1 LPPRARSANIAP
13 SFQLRTT
20 LENRMTSPPK
30 SSPVGLFQAFT
41 YWLKLGFISFGG
53 PAGQIAM
60 MHQELVER
68 RRWISEKRFLHALN
82 YCMVLPGPEAQ
93 QLATY
98 IGWMM
103 HRTWGGIIAGGLFV
117 LPSLFILMALSYIYL
132 AYGEVPAIAGFLYGI
147 KPAVTALVLFAAWRI
162 GSRALKN
169 AWLWAI
175 SAAAFVA
182 IFAFSLPFPLIVIGA
197 GLIGYIGGRIAPQK
211 FTTGGHGAA
220 GRHYGP
226 ALIDDDTPTPE
237 HARFNWRNAIVV
249 ASVFIAIW
257 AIALGLLTTAYGW
270 EGTLTQIG
278 WFFTK
283 AALLTFGGAY
293 AVLPYVYQA
302 SVEHYHWLSAP
313 QMIDGLALGETT
325 PGPLIMIV
333 AFVGFVGAW
342 TRRLFGPDALFL
354 AGCAGAV
361 VATFFTFLP
370 SFLFIFVGGPLVE
383 TTHGNMHFTAPLTGI
398 TAAVVGVI
406 VNLATFFA
414 FHVFWP
420 AGFTGRFEWFSALL
434 GVAAFIALFRY
445 KAGMIVVIFT
455 CGVIG
460 LAYRM
465 IA

>member
-1 LPPRARSANIAP
+1 MI
-13 SFQLRTT
+13 T
-20 LENRMTSPPK
+20 LSKPA
-30 SSPVGLFQAFT
+30 PVGLFQAFL

-60 MHQELVER
+60 MHYELVER

-82 YCMVLPGPEAQ
+82 YCMLLPGPEAQ

-103 HRTWGGIIAGGLFV
+103 HRTRGGIIAGGLFV
-117 LPSLFILMALSYIYL
+117 LPSLFILIGLTWVYL
-132 AYGEVPAIAGFLYGI
+132 AYGDVPAIAGFLYGI

-169 AWLWAI
+169 AWLWTI

-182 IFAFSLPFPLIVIGA
+182 IFAFSLPFPLIVLGA
-197 GLIGYIGGRIAPQK
+197 GLIGYIGGRLAPEK
-211 FTTGGHGAA
+211 FSTGGHGASA
-220 GRHYGP
+220 KHYGP
-226 ALIDDDTPTPE
+226 ALIDDDTPTPD
-237 HARFNWRNAIVV
+237 HARFDWRRLVLLTI
-249 ASVFIAIW
+249 FFLGLW
-257 AIALGLLTTAYGW
+257 AGALGLLAAHYGW
-270 EGTLTQIG
+270 PHPLTQMG

-302 SVEHYHWLSAP
+302 SVENYQWLTAT

-342 TRRLFGPDALFL
+342 TKEAFGPEALFL
-354 AGCAGAV
+354 AGCAGAT

-370 SFLFIFVGGPLVE
+370 SFLFILAGGPLVE
-383 TTHGNMHFTAPLTGI
+383 STHGNLKFTAPLTGI

-406 VNLATFFA
+406 VNLAVFFA
-414 FHVFWP
+414 WHVFWP
-420 AGFTGRFEWFSALL
+420 AGFSGPFEWFAMLL

-445 KAGMIVVIFT
+445 KAGMIPVILSSGFL
-455 CGVIG
+455 G
-460 LAYRM
+460 LIYTL
-465 IA
+465 IL

>member
-1 LPPRARSANIAP
+1 MS
-13 SFQLRTT
+13 
-20 LENRMTSPPK
+20 TSPEELHTPARK
-30 SSPVGLFQAFT
+30 PAPVGLFQAFG
-41 YWLKLGFISFGG
+41 YWLKLGFTSFGG

-68 RRWISEKRFLHALN
+68 RRWISETRFLHALN

-117 LPSLFILMALSYIYL
+117 LPSLFILIGLTFVYL

-169 AWLWAI
+169 AWLWSI

-182 IFAFSLPFPLIVIGA
+182 IFAFDLPFPLIVTGA
-197 GLIGYIGGRIAPQK
+197 GLIGYVGGRIAPKK
-211 FTTGGHGAA
+211 FTAGGHGASA
-220 GRHYGP
+220 KHYGP
-226 ALIDDDTPTPE
+226 ALIDDDTPTPD
-237 HARFNWRNAIVV
+237 HARFNWRKAVTV
-249 ASVFIAIW
+249 ALIFIAIW
-257 AIALGLLTTAYGW
+257 SGALGLLAIAYGW
-270 EGTLTQIG
+270 QGTLTQIG

-293 AVLPYVYQA
+293 AVLPYVYQS
-302 SVEHYHWLSAP
+302 SVEHYHWLAAP

-342 TRRLFGPDALFL
+342 GRQIFGPDALFV
-354 AGCAGAV
+354 AGCAGAAA
-361 VATFFTFLP
+361 ATFFTFLP
-370 SFLFIFVGGPLVE
+370 SFLFILVGGPLVE
-383 TTHGNMHFTAPLTGI
+383 TTHGNLHFTAPLTGI

-406 VNLATFFA
+406 VNLASFFA

-420 AGFTGRFEWFSALL
+420 TGLSGRFDFFSALL
-434 GVAAFIALFRY
+434 SAAAFVALFRY
-445 KAGMIVVIFT
+445 KAGMITTIFA
-455 CGVIG
+455 CGLAG

-465 IA
+465 FA